1 LRPRWYRGGY
11 EKGQEQAA
19 NKTGVAKDKVEVVVV
34 EAKEVGPTN
43 QELGA
48 SNVVSTIILPKSA
61 THELNVIIV

>member
-1 LRPRWYRGGY
+1 M
-11 EKGQEQAA
+11 
-19 NKTGVAKDKVEVVVV
+19 AKDKVEVVVV